1 MARRSKTKFAL
12 LGVLSHGPA
21 SGYDI
26 KKFIDGSIGYFW
38 NESFG
43 QIYPMLKELE
53 DQDLVRA
60 KDEDAAGRRSYQI
73 TTAGRRVLDEYLREP
88 PEAYQVRD
96 EMLLKLFFGAR
107 VAAEPFHA
115 EFLEEKR
122 LRLRRTLETYEKIA
136 ADIRRENAK
145 NPDAPFWLI
154 TLRKGIVS
162 TEAELQWIEE
172 TLKELKRLRKM
183 KV

>member
-53 DQDLVRA
+53 EQGLVRA
-60 KDEDAAGRRSYQI
+60 KDEDQAGRRLYRM
-73 TTAGRRVLDEYLREP
+73 TAAGGRALDEYLREP
-88 PEAYQVRD
+88 PDEFQVRD

-107 VAAEPFHA
+107 IADEPLHA

-122 LRLRRTLETYEKIA
+122 LRMRRTLDTYEKIA
-136 ADIRRENAK
+136 ADIRKNASG

-154 TLRKGIVS
+154 TLRKGVLS
-162 TEAELQWIEE
+162 TEAELAWIEE
-172 TLKELKRLRKM
+172 TLRELKRPGK
-183 KV
+183 